1 MATLSDRLRFS
12 VWMLMVPA
20 SPLPVV
26 STEIFPS
33 PEISIFSG
41 ARIFMLPPLP
51 MEVLRAETKPFSVNS
66 IFRLGLFLYGFRVR
80 VPAGLSPAV
89 SANIP
94 SFPDM
99 SRLLAL
105 MVMLPPASWLLAP
118 SSAVALIWA
127 FCPIVSFL
135 VFISMFPASPALLVS
150 VVRLVP
156 FSRVKS
162 MVLILIWPALPW
174 SSVEAFILTPLDI
187 LRLLVLISIIPALP
201 VPDVSVAMNPWPVI
215 SMFFGAWINMLPPFP
230 LDEVEAEMKPS
241 FLKVMS
247 RSGSFW

>member
-1 MATLSDRLRFS
+1 
-12 VWMLMVPA
+12 
-20 SPLPVV
+20 
-26 STEIFPS
+26 
-33 PEISIFSG
+33 
-41 ARIFMLPPLP
+41 MLPPLP
-51 MEVLRAETKPFSVNS
+51 LELVRAEMKPCCLNS

-94 SFPDM
+94 SFPEI

-105 MVMLPPASWLLAP
+105 MVMLPPAPASLLLAL

-127 FCPIVSFL
+127 FFPIVSFL

-162 MVLILIWPALPW
+162 VVLILISPALPW
-174 SSVEAFILTPLDI
+174 SSVEALILTPLDI

-201 VPDVSVAMNPWPVI
+201 VPDVSVAMNPLPVI
-215 SMFFGAWINMLPPFP
+215 FMFSGACMNMLPPLP
-230 LDEVEAEMKPS
+230 VDEVEAEMKPS
-241 FLKVMS
+241 FLKMMS
-247 RSGSFW
+247 RLGLFL

>member
-1 MATLSDRLRFS
+1 
-12 VWMLMVPA
+12 
-20 SPLPVV
+20 
-26 STEIFPS
+26 
-33 PEISIFSG
+33 
-41 ARIFMLPPLP
+41 MLPPLP
-51 MEVLRAETKPFSVNS
+51 IEVVRAEMKPFSLNS
-66 IFRLGLFLYGFRVR
+66 MFRLGLFLYGFRVR
-80 VPAGLSPAV
+80 VPAGLSHAV

-105 MVMLPPASWLLAP
+105 MVMLPPASLLLAP

-127 FCPIVSFL
+127 FCPIVRFL

-162 MVLILIWPALPW
+162 VVLILISPALPW
-174 SSVEAFILTPLDI
+174 SSVEALILTPLDI
-187 LRLLVLISIIPALP
+187 VRSLVLMSIIPALP
-201 VPDVSVAMNPWPVI
+201 VPDVLVAMNPWPVML
-215 SMFFGAWINMLPPFP
+215 MFSGALMNMLPPLP
-230 LDEVEAEMKPS
+230 VDEVEAEMKPS

-247 RSGSFW
+247 RLGLFL

>member
-1 MATLSDRLRFS
+1 
-12 VWMLMVPA
+12 
-20 SPLPVV
+20 
-26 STEIFPS
+26 
-33 PEISIFSG
+33 
-41 ARIFMLPPLP
+41 MLPPLP
-51 MEVLRAETKPFSVNS
+51 LELVRAEMKPCCLNS

-94 SFPDM
+94 SFPEI

-105 MVMLPPASWLLAP
+105 MVMLPPASLLLAP

-127 FCPIVSFL
+127 FCPIVRFL

-162 MVLILIWPALPW
+162 VVLILISPALPW
-174 SSVEAFILTPLDI
+174 SSVEALILTPLDI

-201 VPDVSVAMNPWPVI
+201 VPDVSVAMNPLPVI
-215 SMFFGAWINMLPPFP
+215 FMFSGACMNMLPPLP
-230 LDEVEAEMKPS
+230 VDEVEAEMKPS

-247 RSGSFW
+247 RLGLFL

>member
-1 MATLSDRLRFS
+1 
-12 VWMLMVPA
+12 
-20 SPLPVV
+20 
-26 STEIFPS
+26 
-33 PEISIFSG
+33 
-41 ARIFMLPPLP
+41 MLPLLP
-51 MEVLRAETKPFSVNS
+51 MEVLRAEMKPFFLNS
-66 IFRLGLFLYGFRVR
+66 IFRLGLFLYGLRVR

-94 SFPDM
+94 SSPDM
-99 SRLLAL
+99 SRSLAL
-105 MVMLPPASWLLAP
+105 MVMLPPASLLVAP

-135 VFISMFPASPALLVS
+135 VFISMFPASPALFVS

-187 LRLLVLISIIPALP
+187 VRLLVLISIIPALP
-201 VPDVSVAMNPWPVI
+201 VPDVSLAMKPWPVMLI
-215 SMFFGAWINMLPPFP
+215 FSGAFMNMLPPLP
-230 LDEVEAEMKPS
+230 VEEVEAEMKPS
-241 FLKVMS
+241 FSNFIFRL
-247 RSGSFW
+247 GLFL

>member
-1 MATLSDRLRFS
+1 
-12 VWMLMVPA
+12 
-20 SPLPVV
+20 
-26 STEIFPS
+26 
-33 PEISIFSG
+33 
-41 ARIFMLPPLP
+41 MLPPLP
-51 MEVLRAETKPFSVNS
+51 IEVVRAEMKPFSLNS

-105 MVMLPPASWLLAP
+105 MVMLPPASLLLAP

-127 FCPIVSFL
+127 FFPIVSFL
-135 VFISMFPASPALLVS
+135 VFISMFSASPALLVS

-162 MVLILIWPALPW
+162 VVLILISPALPW
-174 SSVEAFILTPLDI
+174 SSVEALILTPLDI
-187 LRLLVLISIIPALP
+187 VRLLVLISIIPALP
-201 VPDVSVAMNPWPVI
+201 VPDVLVAMNPWPVML
-215 SMFFGAWINMLPPFP
+215 MFSGALMNMLPPLP
-230 LDEVEAEMKPS
+230 VDEVEAEMKPS
-241 FLKVMS
+241 FLKMMS
-247 RSGSFW
+247 RLGLFL

>member
-1 MATLSDRLRFS
+1 
-12 VWMLMVPA
+12 
-20 SPLPVV
+20 
-26 STEIFPS
+26 
-33 PEISIFSG
+33 
-41 ARIFMLPPLP
+41 MLPPLP
-51 MEVLRAETKPFSVNS
+51 LEVVRAEMKPCCLNS

-105 MVMLPPASWLLAP
+105 MVMLPPASLLLAP

-162 MVLILIWPALPW
+162 VVLILILPALPW
-174 SSVEAFILTPLDI
+174 SSVEALILTPLDI
-187 LRLLVLISIIPALP
+187 LRLLVLMSIIPALP
-201 VPDVSVAMNPWPVI
+201 VPDVLVAMNPWPVML
-215 SMFFGAWINMLPPFP
+215 MFSGALMNMLPPLP
-230 LDEVEAEMKPS
+230 VDEVEAEMKPS

-247 RSGSFW
+247 RLGLFL

>member
-1 MATLSDRLRFS
+1 
-12 VWMLMVPA
+12 MVIVISPA
-20 SPLPVV
+20 WPTSVV

-33 PEISIFSG
+33 PVICIFSG
-41 ARIFMLPPLP
+41 ALISIFPPLP
-51 MEVLRAETKPFSVNS
+51 VDVVRAEMKPFSVNS

-99 SRLLAL
+99 SRSLAL

-156 FSRVKS
+156 FSRAVS
-162 MVLILIWPALPW
+162 YTHLTLP
-174 SSVEAFILTPLDI
+174 T
-187 LRLLVLISIIPALP
+187 
-201 VPDVSVAMNPWPVI
+201 
-215 SMFFGAWINMLPPFP
+215 
-230 LDEVEAEMKPS
+230 
-241 FLKVMS
+241 S
-247 RSGSFW
+247 R